1 MSESKTDAGSGVTW
15 LSQGLQLFLKNPVP
29 FAVMG
34 LILGVIGMIPLLG
47 GLAMMVLG
55 PALYAGM
62 IHGYRVEAG
71 GGKAEIG
78 NLFAAF
84 QQDGKLVKLLPL
96 CLPGIGAAIIIGV
109 VAGVLLV
116 GAAVTAVGGSAAASQ
131 MNSPEG
137 MMAMLSGVGIVAG
150 LIALVIFIA
159 VALVAWAL
167 LFTAIPRVM
176 FDGIEPF
183 AAMKESF
190 GTVKANL
197 FAFIGFALVA
207 MVGYAI
213 VAFVLALLLGWISS
227 FLPGLLLAAGF
238 TPIIVGGLYS
248 AYRQLFPGSGSA
260 EALPE
265 TPAAP
270 PPAAPP
276 PAPSATDAAADADNP
291 EGDKPEG
298 EPKPGA

>member
-1 MSESKTDAGSGVTW
+1 MSESQTDAGSGVTW
-15 LSQGLQLFLKNPVP
+15 LSQGLQSFMKNPVP

-34 LILGVIGMIPLLG
+34 LILAVIGMVPILG
-47 GLAMMVLG
+47 GLAMMILG

-62 IHGYRVEAG
+62 LSGYRAEAA

-84 QQDGKLVKLLPL
+84 QQEGKVVKLLPL
-96 CLPGIGAAIIIGV
+96 CLPGIAAAIVIGI

-137 MMAMLSGVGIVAG
+137 MMAMLSGVGIFAG
-150 LIALVIFIA
+150 LIALVVFIA
-159 VALVAWAL
+159 VALFAWSL
-167 LFTAIPRVM
+167 VFTAIPRVM

-190 GTVKANL
+190 GTVKSNL
-197 FAFIGFALVA
+197 FAFIGFALVV

-213 VAFVLALLLGWISS
+213 VAFVLNLLLGWISS
-227 FLPGLLLAAGF
+227 FLPALLMAAGF
-238 TPIIVGGLYS
+238 TPIIVGGIYS
-248 AYRQLFPGSGSA
+248 AYRQLFPGSGQG

-265 TPAAP
+265 PPAAP
-270 PPAAPP
+270 APAAPP
-276 PAPSATDAAADADNP
+276 PAPEAGDAA
-291 EGDKPEG
+291 EGSDKPEG
-298 EPKPGA
+298 ESKPEA